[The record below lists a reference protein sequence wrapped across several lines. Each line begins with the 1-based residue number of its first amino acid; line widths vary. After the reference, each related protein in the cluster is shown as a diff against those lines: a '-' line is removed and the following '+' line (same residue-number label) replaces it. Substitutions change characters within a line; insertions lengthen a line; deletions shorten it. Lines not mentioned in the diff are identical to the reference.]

1 MMTAVIFAAIVLYF
15 SNVRGT
21 LTSNPILEYSMLAV
35 LFLVGMR
42 FLFAMVM
49 AINKMHEPIEK

>member
-1 MMTAVIFAAIVLYF
+1 
-15 SNVRGT
+15 
-21 LTSNPILEYSMLAV
+21 MLAV

-49 AINKMHEPIEK
+49 AINKMHEPIEKWTVFRIEGLELKSFFLEKN